1 MIPGSRGHH
10 RFRPGADSV
19 PNPSDKSLH
28 KTVAR
33 ALARV
38 AVGQGLNRDG
48 LTGYFD

>member
-1 MIPGSRGHH
+1 MIPGGRVHR
-10 RFRPGADSV
+10 RFRPGADIV
-19 PNPSDKSLH
+19 PNPLDKSLH

-48 LTGYFD
+48 LIGYLD